1 MTRISITHSIYLEE
15 FFDKW
20 SKFTFFSDITEKGR
34 QPFLDDKVKIQEN
47 LKNKIKRIESGQDFR
62 IRGIDQS
69 NIHILKNDYEG
80 SRNYTYD
87 NFIFEF
93 NQFLF

>member
-1 MTRISITHSIYLEE
+1 M
-15 FFDKW
+15 
-20 SKFTFFSDITEKGR
+20 
-34 QPFLDDKVKIQEN
+34 VKIQEN

-62 IRGIDQS
+62 IREIDQS
-69 NIHILKNDYEG
+69 NIHILKNDYEC

-93 NQFLF
+93 N